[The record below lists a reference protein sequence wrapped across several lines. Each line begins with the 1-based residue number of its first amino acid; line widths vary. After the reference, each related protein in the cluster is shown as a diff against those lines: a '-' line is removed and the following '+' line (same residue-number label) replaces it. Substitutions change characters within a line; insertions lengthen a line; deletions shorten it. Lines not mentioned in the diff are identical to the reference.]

1 VVQSN
6 EWTTEGKKKRKKK
19 KSYTD
24 NDYKEAVDKD
34 HLSRIFGRKNMLCD
48 RSRQKRVIP
57 ALLREE
63 VWISSRRED
72 LELDIIGKGACA
84 PHSLVMRLAGGSS

>member
-1 VVQSN
+1 
-6 EWTTEGKKKRKKK
+6 
-19 KSYTD
+19 
-24 NDYKEAVDKD
+24 
-34 HLSRIFGRKNMLCD
+34 MLCD
-48 RSRQKRVIP
+48 KSRQKRVIP

-84 PHSLVMRLAGGSS
+84 SFPLYKIIWWVRESFPFSIVDVKNLTPTMIKKICLR